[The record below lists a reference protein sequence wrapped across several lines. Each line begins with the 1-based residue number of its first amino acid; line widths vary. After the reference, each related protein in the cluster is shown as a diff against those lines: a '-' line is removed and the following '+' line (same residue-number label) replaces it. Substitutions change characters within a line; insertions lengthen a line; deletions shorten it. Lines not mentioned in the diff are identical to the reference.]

1 MGAKG
6 LFGLG
11 ALAFWLPEIALYA
24 WQRQAPRVE
33 EAKFP
38 NFAQETLDATGPIS
52 VIDSRLC

>member
-1 MGAKG
+1 